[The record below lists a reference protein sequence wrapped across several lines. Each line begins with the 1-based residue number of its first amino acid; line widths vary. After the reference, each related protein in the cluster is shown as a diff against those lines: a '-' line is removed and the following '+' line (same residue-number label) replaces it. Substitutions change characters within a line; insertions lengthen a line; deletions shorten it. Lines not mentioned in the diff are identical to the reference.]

1 MTIYSSRRVSPG
13 GETAPK
19 AFDGFEKINRYWDH
33 TNEIFAAK
41 ILPGEFYVSDE
52 NEMITT
58 VLGSCVSAC
67 VRDRVFRIGGMNHFM
82 LPVDADGTGRWSG
95 DKTDRS
101 TRYGNYAMEHLINE
115 IITHGGMRKNLEIK
129 VFGGGRVLS
138 QATDIGKKNIDF
150 VLEYIQTEGLELLGK
165 NVGDI
170 YPRKVNYFP
179 STGKVRMKKLRNMHN
194 DTIIQREE
202 SYLHSLEEEKVESS
216 VELF

>member
-1 MTIYSSRRVSPG
+1 MAIFGSRQVSPS

-19 AFDGFEKINRYWDH
+19 AFEGFEKINRYWDK
-33 TNEIFAAK
+33 NNGVFAAK
-41 ILPGEFYVSDE
+41 ILPGEFYVSGE

-67 VRDRVFRIGGMNHFM
+67 VRDKVFRIGGMNHFM
-82 LPVDADGTGRWSG
+82 LPIDADGSGRWSG
-95 DKTDRS
+95 DKTGRS

-115 IITHGGMRKNLEIK
+115 ILTHGGMRKNLEIK
-129 VFGGGRVLS
+129 VFGGGRVLT
-138 QATDIGKKNIDF
+138 QATDIGKKNIEF
-150 VLEYIQTEGLELLGK
+150 VLEFIQTEGLALLGQ

-179 STGKVRMKKLRNMHN
+179 FTGKVRMKKLRNMHN

-216 VELF
+216 IELF